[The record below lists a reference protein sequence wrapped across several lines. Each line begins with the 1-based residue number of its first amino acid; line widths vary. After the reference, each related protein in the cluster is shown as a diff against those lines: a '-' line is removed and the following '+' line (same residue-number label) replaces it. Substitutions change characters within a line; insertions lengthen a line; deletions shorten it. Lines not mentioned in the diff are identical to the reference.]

1 MNSVPGFIV
10 VTMNIPGMATTDEVA
25 EILGIKKE
33 SVYIYVRRLKG
44 FPQPTK
50 VGRTLLFE
58 ETAVRQWRE
67 EHPARRSGEAGGTSQ
82 G

>member
-1 MNSVPGFIV
+1 
-10 VTMNIPGMATTDEVA
+10 MNIRGMATTEQAA

-50 VGRTLLFE
+50 VGRTLLFDE
-58 ETAVRQWRE
+58 AAVRQWRE
-67 EHPARRSGEAGGTSQ
+67 EHPARQRSEESRGNV
-82 G
+82 

>member
-1 MNSVPGFIV
+1 
-10 VTMNIPGMATTDEVA
+10 MNISGMATTDEVA

-50 VGRTLLFE
+50 VGRTLLFNE
-58 ETAVRQWRE
+58 AAVRQWRTD
-67 EHPARRSGEAGGTSQ
+67 HPSRQRGAASGGNT
-82 G
+82 

>member
-1 MNSVPGFIV
+1 
-10 VTMNIPGMATTDEVA
+10 MATTDEVA

-50 VGRTLLFE
+50 VGRTLLFDE
-58 ETAVRQWRE
+58 SAIRQWRE
-67 EHPARRSGEAGGTSQ
+67 EHPARQRGEGSGGNV
-82 G
+82 

>member
-1 MNSVPGFIV
+1 MNSVPGFTLL
-10 VTMNIPGMATTDEVA
+10 TMNIPGMATTDEVA

-50 VGRTLLFE
+50 VGRTLLFDE
-58 ETAVRQWRE
+58 AAVRQWRH
-67 EHPARRSGEAGGTSQ
+67 EHPARPRGAESGGNI
-82 G
+82 

>member
-1 MNSVPGFIV
+1 
-10 VTMNIPGMATTDEVA
+10 MATTDQVA

-50 VGRTLLFE
+50 VGRTLLFDE
-58 ETAVRQWRE
+58 ASVRQWRAD
-67 EHPARRSGEAGGTSQ
+67 HPARQRGAGSGGNT
-82 G
+82 

>member
-1 MNSVPGFIV
+1 
-10 VTMNIPGMATTDEVA
+10 MNISGMATTDKVA

-50 VGRTLLFE
+50 VGRTLLFDE
-58 ETAVRQWRE
+58 AAVRRWRE
-67 EHPARRSGEAGGTSQ
+67 EHPARQRGEQSGGNA
-82 G
+82 